1 MRNDV
6 YDKRIDYKDHT
17 KDIIDELVWN
27 VAHAVAMVQ
36 NYNNYNSGELRLAMN
51 AKTYSIVQMNY
62 AIVVDNNGGRIVN
75 PTLCGI
81 RVVND
86 ESLDDGCVA
95 VMRTEFTCKP
105 FHPEWW

>member
-1 MRNDV
+1 M
-6 YDKRIDYKDHT
+6 DHT

-27 VAHAVAMVQ
+27 VAHAISMVQ
-36 NYNNYNSGELRLAMN
+36 NYNLCYSGELRLAMN
-51 AKTYSIVQMNY
+51 LKTYNVLKTHY
-62 AIVVDNNGGRIVN
+62 AVSLCDIGEGVL

-81 RVVND
+81 RVTND
-86 ESLDDGCVA
+86 ESLNDGCVA